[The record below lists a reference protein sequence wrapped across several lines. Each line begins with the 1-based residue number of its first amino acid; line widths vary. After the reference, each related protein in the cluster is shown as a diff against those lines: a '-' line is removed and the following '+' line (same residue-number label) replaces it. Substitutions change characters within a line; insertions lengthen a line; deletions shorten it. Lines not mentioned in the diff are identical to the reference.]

1 MTSETW
7 ISLTTLFA
15 QGAAPAAAPAGG
27 GGSLADLLPLF
38 LILGALL
45 YFMVLRPESQRRND
59 TDQMQKEL
67 KKNDR
72 VVTIGGIFGVIT
84 NIASEDEV
92 TIRIDDKNDT
102 KLRIT
107 RSAIQKVMNKESSQS
122 KSD

>member
-15 QGAAPAAAPAGG
+15 QGGGPAGRG
-27 GGSLADLLPLF
+27 GLLELLPLM
-38 LILGALL
+38 LIIGALL
-45 YFMVLRPESQRRND
+45 YVMVIRPESQRRTD
-59 TDQMQKEL
+59 TEKMQQDL

-72 VVTIGGIFGVIT
+72 VLTIGGIHGVVT
-84 NIASEDEV
+84 NVNSDGDV
-92 TIRIDDKNDT
+92 TIRIDDKTDT

-107 RSAIQKVMNKESSQS
+107 RSAIQKVLNKESSES